1 MTLAEIAPETHTV
14 NNRGRR
20 VGLVARVEL
29 SGAGWGWLAW
39 DAAGN
44 ELDVFAVTA
53 EQAALA
59 LA

>member
-1 MTLAEIAPETHTV
+1 MTLVEIAPETHTV
-14 NNRGRR
+14 NAAGKR
-20 VGLVARVEL
+20 VGTVARVQL
-29 SGAGWGWLAW
+29 PGAGWGWLAW

-44 ELDVFAVTA
+44 ELDVFGATA

>member
-1 MTLAEIAPETHTV
+1 MKLAEIAPETHTV
-14 NNRGRR
+14 NHRGRR

-29 SGAGWGWLAW
+29 PGAGWGWLAW

-44 ELDVFAVTA
+44 ELDMFGATA

-59 LA
+59 LV